1 MRCSKDPSD
10 SRPAQGAGPS
20 AGGRLHHGIR
30 ISRENDFRRIFAEGR
45 SSADASLV
53 VYALANDLG
62 FSRLGVVAP
71 RRLGKAVER
80 NRAKR
85 RVREAFRATRAQGA
99 LPVGLDLIVIARKSA
114 CNVDFDSL
122 KCSLVKLAR
131 EAAGQCAKQ

>member
-1 MRCSKDPSD
+1 MKSSKNSADSEPPKAPST
-10 SRPAQGAGPS
+10 S
-20 AGGRLHHGIR
+20 AGGRLHRGIR

-62 FSRLGVVAP
+62 VSRLGVVAP
-71 RRLGKAVER
+71 RRLGKAVDR

-85 RVREAFRATRAQGA
+85 RLREAFRATRAQGA

-114 CNVDFDSL
+114 CNVGFTSL

-131 EAAGQCAKQ
+131 EAAGKCAKQ